1 MISNSQSNFSHFI
14 VIKFKVIHIFAAI
27 KLKSMSN
34 WIKKGISV
42 VSVTNLEK
50 VMTVDHPIFQGK
62 DFKDENGETK
72 RISRLIG
79 IELNVINEDG
89 KTDKVVLHSKELV
102 PLSVAMKGKLEA
114 YRFINREG
122 EYSKY

>member
-1 MISNSQSNFSHFI
+1 
-14 VIKFKVIHIFAAI
+14 
-27 KLKSMSN
+27 MSN

-42 VSVTNLEK
+42 VSVTNIEK

-62 DFKDENGETK
+62 KYKDENGETK
-72 RISRLIG
+72 SVSRLIG
-79 IELNVINEDG
+79 IELNVINEEG
-89 KTDKVVLHSKELV
+89 KTDIVILHSKELV
-102 PLSVAMKGKLEA
+102 PLSVAMKGKVEA